1 MARKPS
7 RKYLVRVCFS
17 EEEMEKVPGLR
28 NGRLKF
34 SPTSFTALLLRDKK
48 GNPVNPDAVD
58 PRFAVTHWV
67 MQSLDVEHWLVDGF
81 SAYMAFLPRE
91 KDETVFR
98 KVPGRLAAMLPR
110 SLRAGRDSLPALED
124 LLARDSSH
132 SASGHDQTP
141 KGKGTEYWADLLWTV
156 YWCHLEGEGRADRLR
171 RYLMAWDA
179 EEQEKARC
187 RSAGRQKSG
196 GGAEGHGGSLEK
208 VWRKAE
214 ICAAFLSL
222 EEGAGF
228 SGPLRR
234 CGKKIPAENGRGV
247 VPFKWFR

>member
-179 EEQEKARC
+179 EEQEKARAVLLDGK
-187 RSAGRQKSG
+187 SPVEVQKDM
-196 GGAEGHGGSLEK
+196 AEA
-208 VWRKAE
+208 W
-214 ICAAFLSL
+214 
-222 EEGAGF
+222 
-228 SGPLRR
+228 
-234 CGKKIPAENGRGV
+234 KKFGV
-247 VPFKWFR
+247 KLKFAQPSSP